1 MDLEMKTEEYTNRYG
16 DIFTFKLNE
25 RGNIQWSGNFKY
37 CRFGA
42 ANVYDDAY
50 NEYKRDG
57 GTLSMKEFINEVHD
71 IITNENGDYVS
82 PSRIGQSYG
91 ELVYSDW
98 NVITMVDPSG
108 GPYITK
114 GVDMK
119 LFGFDGK
126 IANGFIPNEDGYEIV
141 VNNL

>member
-16 DIFTFKLNE
+16 DTFTFELNE
-25 RGNIQWSGNFKY
+25 RGNIQWSGNFEH
-37 CRFGA
+37 CRFAA

-71 IITNENGDYVS
+71 IIRDENGDYVS

-98 NVITMVDPSG
+98 NTITMVDPSG
-108 GPYITK
+108 GPYISSEM
-114 GVDMK
+114 DMK

-126 IANGFIPNEDGYEIV
+126 IVNGFIPNEDGYEIV
-141 VNNL
+141 VDNL